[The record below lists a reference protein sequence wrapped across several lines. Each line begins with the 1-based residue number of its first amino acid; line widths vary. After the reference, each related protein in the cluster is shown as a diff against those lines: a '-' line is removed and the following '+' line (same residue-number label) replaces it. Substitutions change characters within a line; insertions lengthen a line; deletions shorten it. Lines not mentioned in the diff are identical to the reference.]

1 MTETTTILRG
11 DIPKPRKVPVRRDC
25 TRCGGAGGWKG
36 WPGFTC
42 FRCSGFGSDPVD
54 GKDWKFPTGWT
65 DAEVEEFLAK
75 KEAQR
80 EARAE
85 KRKANQVAKAQ
96 ANKDAFAAVH
106 PELWAAMEAAEGGF
120 LSSLAMQVTYHG
132 VLSDKQIDAAERA
145 VEHDAEW
152 VAKQAVW
159 DAEKAAAADAPTGK
173 VEVEGEVVSMK
184 WTEGRFPAHKM
195 MVKADT
201 GYRVWVT
208 VPASLD
214 GRSSDDG
221 RDWIVGVVKGDR
233 VRFTATLEHSDDD
246 ATFAFGKRPTG
257 AELVSTE
264 PQGTR

>member
-1 MTETTTILRG
+1 MTETVTYLRG
-11 DIPKPRKVPVRRDC
+11 DIPKPRKIDVRRDC

-42 FRCSGFGSDPVD
+42 FRCGGIGSDPVD
-54 GKDWKFPTGWT
+54 GKDWQFPIVWT

-80 EARAE
+80 QARAD
-85 KRKANQVAKAQ
+85 KRKANQVAEAQ
-96 ANKDAFAAVH
+96 ANKDRFAAVH
-106 PELWAAMEAAEGGF
+106 PELWVAMDAAEGGL
-120 LSSLAMQVTYHG
+120 LSSLKIQVIFGKDLTE
-132 VLSDKQIDAAERA
+132 KQIAAAEQK
-145 VEHDAEW
+145 VERDAEW
-152 VAKQAVW
+152 AAKQAVW

-221 RDWIVGVVKGDR
+221 RDWIAGVEKGDR
-233 VRFTATLEHSDDD
+233 VRFTATLEQSDDD

-257 AELVSTE
+257 AELVRE
-264 PQGTR
+264 VA